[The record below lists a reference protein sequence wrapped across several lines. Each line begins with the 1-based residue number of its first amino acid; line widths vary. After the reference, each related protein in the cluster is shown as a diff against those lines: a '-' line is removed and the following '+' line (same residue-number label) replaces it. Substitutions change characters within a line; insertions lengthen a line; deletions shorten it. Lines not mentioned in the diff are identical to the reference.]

1 MVRPP
6 SIDSN
11 GMKKGAWSEDED
23 QKLRSYIQRYGHWN
37 WRLLPKY
44 AGLKR
49 CGKSCRL
56 RWVNYLK
63 PGVKRGHFS
72 KEERQIVIKLHDEL
86 GNKWSAI
93 AEKLPGRTDNEI
105 KNFWH
110 TRVERRRKPNHSAKP
125 INTLSYAEKTD
136 SSEATSLST
145 SHDLTPPFDDA
156 SLSTNSSQDELEP
169 MLWEMLKADAAKN
182 EGLAAH
188 VFNEEVLEFDYPELR
203 YSELSCSGSSYG
215 SGLNSWAV
223 EDEACGSFWNESE
236 SETSSYSYANPAVEE
251 EGLLLGYDPL
261 LQYFDYET
269 SLFW

>member
-23 QKLRSYIQRYGHWN
+23 EKLRSYIQRYGHWN

-63 PGVKRGHFS
+63 PGVKRGNFS
-72 KEERQIVIKLHDEL
+72 KEERQIVIKLHAEL

-125 INTLSYAEKTD
+125 INNTISFTEKTD

-145 SHDLTPPFDDA
+145 SQDLSLPFDDA
-156 SLSTNSSQDELEP
+156 SFSTNSSQEELDL
-169 MLWEMLKADAAKN
+169 MLSEMLKDDVAQN

-215 SGLNSWAV
+215 S
-223 EDEACGSFWNESE
+223 FWNESSNSE
-236 SETSSYSYANPAVEE
+236 SESSSYSYNANPPVEE
-251 EGLLLGYDPL
+251 EGLLLTYDPL